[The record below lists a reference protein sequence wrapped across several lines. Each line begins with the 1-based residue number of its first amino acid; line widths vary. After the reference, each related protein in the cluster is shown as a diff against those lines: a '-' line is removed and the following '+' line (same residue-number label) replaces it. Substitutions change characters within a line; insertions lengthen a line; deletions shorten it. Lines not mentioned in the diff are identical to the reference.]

1 MLGASRVVVVVPA
14 FREELHVGAVV
25 ATMPAFVDAI
35 VVVDDGSDDL
45 TSKAAAANGDPRLH
59 LVRHDTR
66 RGVGAAIVTGYKKA
80 LRELTEGPDDVV
92 CVMAGDGQMHPDDL
106 ALVCAP
112 IVEGN
117 ADYVKGDRFSD
128 PGVRGSMGLP
138 RFVGGQ
144 VFSLLTSLAIGQR
157 IHDSQCGYTAIARRA
172 LEAIPLDELWPGFG
186 YPNDLLGLLA
196 AHGLR
201 IREVL
206 VRAIY
211 GQEKSKLRLHHL
223 PRIFV
228 LIGRAARRRATA

>member
-14 FREELHVGAVV
+14 FREELHVGTVV
-25 ATMPAFVDAI
+25 STMPAFVDAI

-45 TSKAAAANGDPRLH
+45 TSKAALAIGDPR
-59 LVRHDTR
+59 VRVIRHEAR
-66 RGVGAAIVTGYKKA
+66 RGVGAAIVTGYREA
-80 LRELTEGPDDVV
+80 LRAFTGGPNDVV

-106 ALVCAP
+106 EVVCAP
-112 IVEGN
+112 IVDGS
-117 ADYVKGDRFSD
+117 ADYVKGDRFLD

-157 IHDSQCGYTAIARRA
+157 IHDSQCGYTAIARHA
-172 LEAIPLDELWPGFG
+172 LEAIPLESLWPGFG

-196 AHGLR
+196 AERLR
-201 IREVL
+201 IREVF
-206 VRAIY
+206 VRSIY

-223 PRIFV
+223 PRIFA
-228 LIGRAARRRATA
+228 LIGRSARRRANH